1 MNENKTITL
10 TLDEYETLIRAQER
24 IEVVERIIN
33 TLDYINVGEIAA
45 VLGIRE
51 KTVGGAN

>member
-1 MNENKTITL
+1 MNEKTITI
-10 TLDEYETLIRAQER
+10 TLDEYECLIRAQER

-33 TLDYINVGEIAA
+33 KEEYISVGEIAA

-51 KTVGGAN
+51 RARESA